1 MEAKERENAEH
12 LRDLREAAGL
22 NIAQLAAMANLSAG
36 QIRQLEEGGD
46 NLFYSPQIKDQSMR
60 RVIRMLESPLP
71 ADSPTKVLAEESAPR
86 GGANVIDDIIRLS
99 EKNLS
104 GNVVTSAVRRP
115 ARLRGVLSLIAIGGV
130 SFLVFVGW
138 QSNQD
143 VPISNFSEWVNPT
156 GLNQSLDQAAA
167 AILLESVASKEVK
180 TEEVKTEEVKAGPVD
195 QSSVASSVAKAPA
208 PINPLPAAIA
218 TPQVQAAVVEKRD
231 CASIDTNATTVLPHS
246 VSKPGNYVFVQA
258 TKPVQLC
265 VDDAKQNRTVLNLES
280 GAGRSVRGSPPWT
293 ISSNG
298 LSSVTIYFQGSKLML
313 PANAGQRIYLAE
325 QVVSP

>member
-1 MEAKERENAEH
+1 MEEKEREKAEH
-12 LRDLREAAGL
+12 LRDLRQAAGL

-36 QIRQLEEGGD
+36 QIRQLEDGGD

-60 RVIRMLESPLP
+60 RVVRMLENPLP
-71 ADSPTKVLAEESAPR
+71 AGNPTKVLAEESAPR
-86 GGANVIDDIIRLS
+86 GSANVIDDIIRLS

-115 ARLRGVLSLIAIGGV
+115 ARLRGVLSLVAIAGV
-130 SFLVFVGW
+130 SFLVFIGW

-143 VPISNFSEWVNPT
+143 VPVSNFSEWVNPI
-156 GLNQSLDQAAA
+156 GLNQSVDQAAA

-180 TEEVKTEEVKAGPVD
+180 TEEVKAGPVD
-195 QSSVASSVAKAPA
+195 HSSIASSVANAPA
-208 PINPLPAAIA
+208 SINALPAAIA
-218 TPQVQAAVVEKRD
+218 TPQVQAAAMEKRD
-231 CASIDTNATTVLPHS
+231 CASIDANATTVLPHS

-265 VDDAKQNRTVLNLES
+265 VDDAKQNRTVLDLEP
-280 GAGRSVRGSPPWT
+280 GAGRSVRGSPPWI

-313 PANAGQRIYLAE
+313 PENAGQRIYLAE